1 MSYQQVLALFN
12 RTNIVHC
19 LLACSVFG
27 KALQRSFK
35 PLFCMVSKLFWRK
48 ILLLQGQ
55 QKVNFSEGQPTLVM
69 SHFFLVGA
77 TNIIS
82 GLIQPLL
89 KLLNFVLKQKPHIL
103 QSSEVPGSF
112 GFLPLSQAGIGFVS
126 GIIPFPHFW
135 SSRKHYI
142 AWGNLRSGSIFV
154 ALWKL
159 HSGGQGET
167 KRF

>member
-19 LLACSVFG
+19 LLAWSVFG

-55 QKVNFSEGQPTLVM
+55 QKVNFSEGQLTLVM
-69 SHFFLVGA
+69 SHFFLLGA

-103 QSSEVPGSF
+103 QSSEVLGSF

-126 GIIPFPHFW
+126 GILPLPE
-135 SSRKHYI
+135 
-142 AWGNLRSGSIFV
+142 NTT
-154 ALWKL
+154 L
-159 HSGGQGET
+159 HGVT
-167 KRF
+167 

>member
-1 MSYQQVLALFN
+1 
-12 RTNIVHC
+12 
-19 LLACSVFG
+19 
-27 KALQRSFK
+27 
-35 PLFCMVSKLFWRK
+35 MVSKLFWRK

-103 QSSEVPGSF
+103 QSSEVLGSF

-126 GIIPFPHFW
+126 GILPLPHF
-135 SSRKHYI
+135 
-142 AWGNLRSGSIFV
+142 
-154 ALWKL
+154 
-159 HSGGQGET
+159 
-167 KRF
+167 

>member
-69 SHFFLVGA
+69 SHFFLVGGNKHNFRA
-77 TNIIS
+77 YPTT
-82 GLIQPLL
+82 L
-89 KLLNFVLKQKPHIL
+89 K
-103 QSSEVPGSF
+103 
-112 GFLPLSQAGIGFVS
+112 
-126 GIIPFPHFW
+126 
-135 SSRKHYI
+135 I
-142 AWGNLRSGSIFV
+142 AELCF
-154 ALWKL
+154 
-159 HSGGQGET
+159 ET
-167 KRF
+167 KASHSTII